1 VKKFVLD
8 RMNMGAVMKFYATY
22 DEAYWISQGFSGEFL
37 SNGGRNTILTESG
50 IAIEGGP
57 ITWVADGTTYSKV
70 PMLVGSLGGKFAV
83 KWGQVS
89 EEELVAAILDQLSSI
104 FGSWA
109 REPAGFVL
117 KNWNADPF
125 VGGGPVAVP
134 SIGSMFGYHAIRQ
147 SFGPIH
153 FAGTETAIQ

>member
-1 VKKFVLD
+1 
-8 RMNMGAVMKFYATY
+8 MQMGTVMKFYATY
-22 DEAYWISQGFSGEFL
+22 DEAYWISQGFSGEFV
-37 SNGGRNTILTESG
+37 SNGGKNVILTESG
-50 IAIEGGP
+50 MAIEGGP
-57 ITWVADGTTYSKV
+57 VTWVTDGTPYSKV
-70 PMLVGSLGGKFAV
+70 PMLVGALGGKLAV

-89 EEELVAAILDQLSSI
+89 EEELVAAILDQLSSV

-125 VGGGPVAVP
+125 IGGGTVAVP
-134 SIGSMFGYHAIRQ
+134 SIGSMFGYHSLRQ

>member
-1 VKKFVLD
+1 MQKTDLANFMRQDDRVFPESAAGQEVRARSNEHGRRHEVLRHLRRGLLD
-8 RMNMGAVMKFYATY
+8 QSGFLWRV
-22 DEAYWISQGFSGEFL
+22 SQHK
-37 SNGGRNTILTESG
+37 
-50 IAIEGGP
+50 
-57 ITWVADGTTYSKV
+57 Y
-70 PMLVGSLGGKFAV
+70 AV

-89 EEELVAAILDQLSSI
+89 EEELVAAILDQLSCI